1 MARMPNGTQNG
12 SRQSHVRSV
21 SSDALLASIVD
32 SSADAIVSKDLHGII
47 TSWNKAAE
55 TMFGYTAEEAL
66 GRPITII
73 IPTERL
79 QEQQE
84 ILARIGRG
92 ERIDYFETQRKH
104 KDGSLVDVAVTVSPV
119 RDHGGQVIG
128 ASKVAR
134 NIGEQKRN
142 AELRGLL
149 AAIVDS
155 SDDAIISKD
164 LNSTITSWNIGA
176 QRIFGYKAEE
186 AIGRP
191 IWMLF
196 PPDRI
201 DEERGIVERI
211 KRGER
216 VEHFET
222 LRMRKDGS
230 LVEISLTI
238 SPIKDAN
245 GRIVGASK
253 IARDISDRKRSER
266 TMQVVRIELEQAN
279 RQLKNFTGELERRVR
294 EKTRELEESRQDW
307 EAFAYSV
314 SHDARRHLRSILN
327 FTSLL
332 QQQLQ
337 HGLCAEEKDYFDR
350 VEQAANRLRLMIE
363 GVLTFTKVMRSEL
376 QLQPVSVD
384 EIVADI
390 VENNPDLQAPAAE
403 LQVANH
409 LGTVLADPAG
419 LHQCLANLLSNAAKY
434 IPEDTA
440 PRIQVGSEP
449 RGSSLRIWIQDNGIG
464 IPEEEQGNLFQ
475 MFQRL
480 NNARNYEGTGLGLA
494 IVKRA
499 AERMGGTVGVQSSPG
514 AGSKFWI
521 ELKRPERAG

>member
-1 MARMPNGTQNG
+1 MPNGTQNG
-12 SRQSHVRSV
+12 SRQSHVRGG
-21 SSDALLASIVD
+21 SSDALLASIVE
-32 SSADAIVSKDLHGII
+32 SSADAIVSKDLNGII

-55 TMFGYTAEEAL
+55 TIFGYTAEEAL

-79 QEQQE
+79 QEEQE
-84 ILARIGRG
+84 ILARVQRG
-92 ERIDYFETQRKH
+92 ERVEHFETQRKR
-104 KDGSLVDVAVTVSPV
+104 KDGRFVDLSVTVAPV
-119 RDHGGQVIG
+119 RDDAGQVIG

-134 NIGEQKRN
+134 NIGEQRRH
-142 AELRGLL
+142 AELQGLL

-164 LNSTITSWNIGA
+164 LNSTITTWNVGA
-176 QRIFGYKAEE
+176 ERIFGYKAEE

-238 SPIKDAN
+238 SPIRDAG
-245 GRIVGASK
+245 GRVIGASK
-253 IARDISDRKRSER
+253 IARDISERKRSER

-279 RQLKNFTGELERRVR
+279 RKLKDFAGELEHRVR
-294 EKTRELEESRQDW
+294 EKTRELEESKQDW

-327 FTSLL
+327 FATLL

-337 HGLCAEEKDYFDR
+337 NNLSAEEKDYFDR

-363 GVLTFTKVMRSEL
+363 GVLTFTKVVRSDL

-384 EIVADI
+384 EIVSDI
-390 VENNPDLQAPAAE
+390 VAGNPDLQPPAAE
-403 LQVANH
+403 LQIARP
-409 LGTVLADPAG
+409 LGTALADPAG
-419 LHQCLANLLSNAAKY
+419 LHQCLANLLSNAVKY
-434 IPEDTA
+434 IPDDTA
-440 PRIQVGSEP
+440 PRIRVRTEP
-449 RGSSLRIWIQDNGIG
+449 RASFLRIWIEDNGIG

-480 NNARNYEGTGLGLA
+480 NNARGYEGTGLGLA

-514 AGSKFWI
+514 EGSKFWI
-521 ELKRPERAG
+521 ELKRPEGRA